1 MKKITR
7 YLGEIKDNKDIR
19 NELENARENGTL
31 ADYLKKADVSL
42 SDEELE
48 LISGGRRG
56 GMGNAG
62 RQENSKEEPKKKIKK
77 TTATATPK
85 AKAPKATKKEQ
96 VTKEVTKQ
104 QNTAILE
111 QVISNREVKY
121 IYPEDVKDTLARK
134 RWRQQTRNEL
144 HRLEREMYRIKDTN
158 SKEYKAAKKAF
169 DEFQAKVLKPAQSA

>member
-1 MKKITR
+1 MKKTSK
-7 YLGEIKDNKDIR
+7 LQ
-19 NELENARENGTL
+19 ELVSNSVANAL
-31 ADYLKKADVSL
+31 ATVSNSTKK
-42 SDEELE
+42 EETPQVT
-48 LISGGRRG
+48 
-56 GMGNAG
+56 N
-62 RQENSKEEPKKKIKK
+62 QETSKEEPKKKTKK
-77 TTATATPK
+77 TTATPK
-85 AKAPKATKKEQ
+85 AKAPKTTKKEQ

-144 HRLEREMYRIKDTN
+144 HRLEREMYRIQDTN

>member
-1 MKKITR
+1 MKKTSK
-7 YLGEIKDNKDIR
+7 LQ
-19 NELENARENGTL
+19 ELVSNSVANAIATVSNSTKE
-31 ADYLKKADVSL
+31 DKAPQVT
-42 SDEELE
+42 
-48 LISGGRRG
+48 
-56 GMGNAG
+56 N
-62 RQENSKEEPKKKIKK
+62 QETSKEEPKKKTKK
-77 TTATATPK
+77 TTATATPE
-85 AKAPKATKKEQ
+85 AKATKKEH

-144 HRLEREMYRIKDTN
+144 HRLEREMYRIQDTN

-169 DEFQAKVLKPAQSA
+169 DEYQAKVLKPAQSA

>member
-1 MKKITR
+1 MQNVKN
-7 YLGEIKDNKDIR
+7 LQ
-19 NELENARENGTL
+19 ELVSNSVANTL
-31 ADYLKKADVSL
+31 ATVSN
-42 SDEELE
+42 SIKEEKTPKSTNKE
-48 LISGGRRG
+48 S
-56 GMGNAG
+56 
-62 RQENSKEEPKKKIKK
+62 SKEEPKKKTKK
-77 TTATATPK
+77 ITSTKKVETPK
-85 AKAPKATKKEQ
+85 STKKEQ

-104 QNTAILE
+104 QNTAIIE

-144 HRLEREMYRIKDTN
+144 HRLEREMYRIQDTN

>member
-1 MKKITR
+1 MKKASKLQELVSNSVANALATVSNSTKE
-7 YLGEIKDNKDIR
+7 GATPQVTNK
-19 NELENARENGTL
+19 ET
-31 ADYLKKADVSL
+31 
-42 SDEELE
+42 
-48 LISGGRRG
+48 
-56 GMGNAG
+56 
-62 RQENSKEEPKKKIKK
+62 SKKK
-77 TTATATPK
+77 TTATAGAKVPK
-85 AKAPKATKKEQ
+85 ATKVTKKEQ

>member
-1 MKKITR
+1 MKKASK
-7 YLGEIKDNKDIR
+7 LQ
-19 NELENARENGTL
+19 ELVSNSVANAL
-31 ADYLKKADVSL
+31 ATVSNSTKK
-42 SDEELE
+42 EETPQVT
-48 LISGGRRG
+48 
-56 GMGNAG
+56 N
-62 RQENSKEEPKKKIKK
+62 QETSKEEPKKKTKN
-77 TTATATPK
+77 TTATANPK

-104 QNTAILE
+104 QNTAIIE

>member
-1 MKKITR
+1 MKKTSK
-7 YLGEIKDNKDIR
+7 LQ
-19 NELENARENGTL
+19 ELVSNSVANAIATVSNSTKE
-31 ADYLKKADVSL
+31 DKAPQVT
-42 SDEELE
+42 
-48 LISGGRRG
+48 
-56 GMGNAG
+56 N
-62 RQENSKEEPKKKIKK
+62 QETSKEEPKKKKIKK
-77 TTATATPK
+77 TTATANPE

>member
-1 MKKITR
+1 MKKTSK
-7 YLGEIKDNKDIR
+7 LQ
-19 NELENARENGTL
+19 ELVSNSVANAIATVSNSTKE
-31 ADYLKKADVSL
+31 DKAPQVT
-42 SDEELE
+42 
-48 LISGGRRG
+48 
-56 GMGNAG
+56 N
-62 RQENSKEEPKKKIKK
+62 QETSKEEPKKKIKK

>member
-1 MKKITR
+1 MKKASK
-7 YLGEIKDNKDIR
+7 LQ
-19 NELENARENGTL
+19 ELVSNSVANAL
-31 ADYLKKADVSL
+31 ATVSNSTKK
-42 SDEELE
+42 EETPQVT
-48 LISGGRRG
+48 
-56 GMGNAG
+56 N
-62 RQENSKEEPKKKIKK
+62 QETSKEEPKKKTKK

-121 IYPEDVKDTLARK
+121 IYPEDVVDTLARK

-144 HRLEREMYRIKDTN
+144 HRLEREMYRIKDSN

-169 DEFQAKVLKPAQSA
+169 EDFQAKVLKPSQSA

>member
-1 MKKITR
+1 MKKASK
-7 YLGEIKDNKDIR
+7 LQ
-19 NELENARENGTL
+19 ELVSNSVANAL
-31 ADYLKKADVSL
+31 ATVSNSTKK
-42 SDEELE
+42 EETPHVT
-48 LISGGRRG
+48 
-56 GMGNAG
+56 N
-62 RQENSKEEPKKKIKK
+62 QETSKEEPKKKTKN

-104 QNTAILE
+104 QNTAIIE

>member
-1 MKKITR
+1 MKKASKLQELVSNSVANALATVSNSTKE
-7 YLGEIKDNKDIR
+7 GATPQVTNK
-19 NELENARENGTL
+19 ET
-31 ADYLKKADVSL
+31 S
-42 SDEELE
+42 
-48 LISGGRRG
+48 
-56 GMGNAG
+56 
-62 RQENSKEEPKKKIKK
+62 KKKTI
-77 TTATATPK
+77 ATEGAKVPK
-85 AKAPKATKKEQ
+85 ATKVTKKEQ

>member
-1 MKKITR
+1 MKKTSK
-7 YLGEIKDNKDIR
+7 LQ
-19 NELENARENGTL
+19 ELVSNSVANAIATVSNSTKE
-31 ADYLKKADVSL
+31 DKAPQVT
-42 SDEELE
+42 
-48 LISGGRRG
+48 
-56 GMGNAG
+56 N
-62 RQENSKEEPKKKIKK
+62 QETSKEEPKKKKTAKK
-77 TTATATPK
+77 DKATTAT
-85 AKAPKATKKEQ
+85 KKDK

-111 QVISNREVKY
+111 QVISHREVKY
-121 IYPEDVKDTLARK
+121 IYPEDVVDTLARK

>member
-1 MKKITR
+1 MKKTSK
-7 YLGEIKDNKDIR
+7 LQ
-19 NELENARENGTL
+19 ELVSNSVANAIATVSNSTKE
-31 ADYLKKADVSL
+31 DKAPQVT
-42 SDEELE
+42 
-48 LISGGRRG
+48 
-56 GMGNAG
+56 N
-62 RQENSKEEPKKKIKK
+62 QETSKEEPKKKKIKK
-77 TTATATPK
+77 TTATANLE

>member
-1 MKKITR
+1 MKKTSK
-7 YLGEIKDNKDIR
+7 LQ
-19 NELENARENGTL
+19 ELVSNSVANAIATVSNSTKE
-31 ADYLKKADVSL
+31 DKAPQVT
-42 SDEELE
+42 
-48 LISGGRRG
+48 
-56 GMGNAG
+56 N
-62 RQENSKEEPKKKIKK
+62 QETSKEEPKKKKIKK
-77 TTATATPK
+77 TTANPE

-111 QVISNREVKY
+111 QVISHREVKY

>member
-1 MKKITR
+1 MKKTSK
-7 YLGEIKDNKDIR
+7 LQ
-19 NELENARENGTL
+19 ELVSNSVANAL
-31 ADYLKKADVSL
+31 ATVSNSTKEDKAPKVT
-42 SDEELE
+42 
-48 LISGGRRG
+48 
-56 GMGNAG
+56 N
-62 RQENSKEEPKKKIKK
+62 QETSKEELKKKTKK
-77 TTATATPK
+77 TTAIATPE
-85 AKAPKATKKEQ
+85 AKAPKATKKKQ

-121 IYPEDVKDTLARK
+121 IYPDDVKDTLARK

-144 HRLEREMYRIKDTN
+144 HRLEREMYRIQDTN

>member
-1 MKKITR
+1 MKKTSK
-7 YLGEIKDNKDIR
+7 LQ
-19 NELENARENGTL
+19 ELVSNSVANAIATVSNSTKE
-31 ADYLKKADVSL
+31 DKAPQVT
-42 SDEELE
+42 
-48 LISGGRRG
+48 
-56 GMGNAG
+56 N
-62 RQENSKEEPKKKIKK
+62 QETSKEESKKKIKK
-77 TTATATPK
+77 TTATANPE

>member
-1 MKKITR
+1 MKKTSKLQELVSNSVANAIATVSNSTKE
-7 YLGEIKDNKDIR
+7 GATPQVTNK
-19 NELENARENGTL
+19 ET
-31 ADYLKKADVSL
+31 
-42 SDEELE
+42 
-48 LISGGRRG
+48 
-56 GMGNAG
+56 
-62 RQENSKEEPKKKIKK
+62 SKKK
-77 TTATATPK
+77 TTATEGSKVPK
-85 AKAPKATKKEQ
+85 ATKVTKKEQ

>member
-1 MKKITR
+1 MKKASK
-7 YLGEIKDNKDIR
+7 LQ
-19 NELENARENGTL
+19 ELVSNSVANAL
-31 ADYLKKADVSL
+31 ATVSNSTKK
-42 SDEELE
+42 EETPQVT
-48 LISGGRRG
+48 
-56 GMGNAG
+56 N
-62 RQENSKEEPKKKIKK
+62 QETSKEEPKKKTKK

-85 AKAPKATKKEQ
+85 DKAPKSTKKEQ

-104 QNTAILE
+104 QNTAIIE

>member
-1 MKKITR
+1 MKKASKLQELVSNSVANALATVSNSTK
-7 YLGEIKDNKDIR
+7 EDATPQVTNK
-19 NELENARENGTL
+19 ET
-31 ADYLKKADVSL
+31 
-42 SDEELE
+42 
-48 LISGGRRG
+48 
-56 GMGNAG
+56 
-62 RQENSKEEPKKKIKK
+62 SKEKPKKK
-77 TTATATPK
+77 TTATQE

-111 QVISNREVKY
+111 QVISHREVKY

-144 HRLEREMYRIKDTN
+144 HRLEREMYRIQDTN

>member
-1 MKKITR
+1 MKKTSK
-7 YLGEIKDNKDIR
+7 LQ
-19 NELENARENGTL
+19 ELVSNSVANAL
-31 ADYLKKADVSL
+31 ATVSNSTKK
-42 SDEELE
+42 EETPQVT
-48 LISGGRRG
+48 
-56 GMGNAG
+56 N
-62 RQENSKEEPKKKIKK
+62 QETSKEQPKKKTKK
-77 TTATATPK
+77 TTDTATPE

>member
-1 MKKITR
+1 MKKTSK
-7 YLGEIKDNKDIR
+7 LQELVSNSVANALATVSNSTKEGATPQVTNK
-19 NELENARENGTL
+19 ET
-31 ADYLKKADVSL
+31 
-42 SDEELE
+42 
-48 LISGGRRG
+48 
-56 GMGNAG
+56 
-62 RQENSKEEPKKKIKK
+62 SKKK
-77 TTATATPK
+77 TTDTAGAKVPK
-85 AKAPKATKKEQ
+85 ATKVTKKEQ

>member
-1 MKKITR
+1 MKKASK
-7 YLGEIKDNKDIR
+7 LQ
-19 NELENARENGTL
+19 ELVSNSVANAL
-31 ADYLKKADVSL
+31 ATVSNSTKEDKAPQVT
-42 SDEELE
+42 
-48 LISGGRRG
+48 
-56 GMGNAG
+56 N
-62 RQENSKEEPKKKIKK
+62 QETSKEEPKKKIKK